1 MSHEATNWAVRQRG
15 LQPATK
21 IVLWHL
27 ADRHNP
33 DHGCFPEQARLA
45 ADCEMSRSSLN
56 NHLNSLEARGLIR
69 RIRRVDPTSR
79 KQLSTRYILGFEE
92 DFTQEPSPNIGHGNQ
107 AEPCPNSSKNR
118 VQNLDTNS
126 VREPVITKHAREADT
141 AVVDAC
147 LDACGPGVSQSER
160 SAIRSTGWI
169 VLDWIEAGMSLELD
183 ILPALRVLT
192 SRTTRRQIR
201 TFGYFTGAVEE
212 RYHRRMR
219 LLQARESAQNG
230 AERFSGGAPG
240 TAGPAPV
247 DRAASP
253 DPLVRLAEWINSDR
267 YCPPS
272 AVSSSQ
278 RHELLA
284 RGLVTQERLR
294 ARQIY

>member
-56 NHLNSLEARGLIR
+56 NHLNSLEAKGLIR

-92 DFTQEPSPNIGHGNQ
+92 DFTQEPSPNIGHGIQ

-147 LDACGPGVSQSER
+147 VDACGPGLSQSCR
-160 SAIRSTGWI
+160 TAIRQTGWI
-169 VLDWIEAGMSLELD
+169 VVDWIEAGMSLELD
-183 ILPALRVLT
+183 ILPALRILT
-192 SRTTRRQIR
+192 SRPTRRQIR
-201 TFGYFTGAVEE
+201 TFGYFAGAVEE
-212 RYHRRMR
+212 RFHRRMR
-219 LLQARESAQNG
+219 LAEAKQSAQKG

-240 TAGPAPV
+240 RDGLARLEQV
-247 DRAASP
+247 AAT
-253 DPLVRLAEWINSDR
+253 DALVRLADWINSDR

-278 RHELLA
+278 KHELLA
-284 RGLVTQERLR
+284 RGLVTPERLR

>member
-15 LQPATK
+15 LSPATK

-56 NHLNSLEARGLIR
+56 NHLTALEEKGLIR
-69 RIRRVDPTSR
+69 RIRRVDPTSH
-79 KQLSTRYILGFEE
+79 KQMSTRYILWFEE
-92 DFTQEPSPNIGHGNQ
+92 EFAQKPCPKSGHGNPQ
-107 AEPCPNSSKNR
+107 KPCPNSSESR
-118 VQNLDTNS
+118 VQILDTNS

-141 AVVDAC
+141 ALVAAC
-147 LDACGPGVSQSER
+147 LGACGPGVLDASRQ
-160 SAIRSTGWI
+160 AIRETGWI
-169 VLDWIEAGMSLELD
+169 VAEWIEAGFDLQLD
-183 ILPALRVLT
+183 VLPVLRTLT
-192 SRTTRRQIR
+192 ARRTKRTIR
-201 TFGYFTGAVEE
+201 TFGYFAAAVEE
-212 RYHRRMR
+212 RHVRRMR
-219 LLQARESAQNG
+219 LLQAKG
-230 AERFSGGAPG
+230 IAEKTAVPSGGAP
-240 TAGPAPV
+240 P
-247 DRAASP
+247 RS
-253 DPLVRLAEWINSDR
+253 DPSEALIRLANWINSDG

>member
-15 LQPATK
+15 LSPATK

-56 NHLNSLEARGLIR
+56 NHLNALEEKGLIR
-69 RIRRVDPTSR
+69 RIRRVDPTSH
-79 KQLSTRYILGFEE
+79 KQMSTRYILGFEE
-92 DFTQEPSPNIGHGNQ
+92 EFAQEPSPNSGHGNPQ
-107 AEPCPNSSKNR
+107 KPCPNSGESR

-141 AVVDAC
+141 ALVDAC
-147 LDACGPGVSQSER
+147 LGACGPGVSDASRQ
-160 SAIRSTGWI
+160 AIRETGWI
-169 VLDWIEAGMSLELD
+169 VADWIEAGFDLELD
-183 ILPALRVLT
+183 VLPVLRTLT
-192 SRTTRRQIR
+192 SRPTKRTIR
-201 TFGYFTGAVEE
+201 TFGYFAAAVEE
-212 RYHRRMR
+212 RYVRRMR
-219 LLQARESAQNG
+219 LLQAKG
-230 AERFSGGAPG
+230 IAENTAAPSGGAP
-240 TAGPAPV
+240 PPP
-247 DRAASP
+247 DAS
-253 DPLVRLAEWINSDR
+253 DALIRLAAWINSDG

-278 RHELLA
+278 KHELLA

>member
-15 LQPATK
+15 LSPATK

-56 NHLNSLEARGLIR
+56 NHLNALEERGLIR
-69 RIRRVDPTSR
+69 RIRRVDPTSH
-79 KQLSTRYILGFEE
+79 KQMSTRYILGFEE
-92 DFTQEPSPNIGHGNQ
+92 DFTQRPSPNSGHGNPQ
-107 AEPCPNSSKNR
+107 KPCPNSGKSR

-126 VREPVITKHAREADT
+126 VREPVITKHAREADP
-141 AVVDAC
+141 ALVDVCVA
-147 LDACGPGVSQSER
+147 ACGPGVSDASRQ
-160 SAIRSTGWI
+160 AIRETGWI
-169 VLDWIEAGMSLELD
+169 IADWIEAGIDLELD
-183 ILPALRVLT
+183 VLPTLRVLT
-192 SRTTRRQIR
+192 SRPSKRTIR
-201 TFGYFTGAVEE
+201 TFAYFAGAVEE
-212 RYHRRMR
+212 RHVRRVR
-219 LLQARESAQNG
+219 LQQARG
-230 AERFSGGAPG
+230 IAEKMAAPSGGG
-240 TAGPAPV
+240 RTL
-247 DRAASP
+247 P
-253 DPLVRLAEWINSDR
+253 DPSEHLIRLAEWINSER

-278 RHELLA
+278 KHELLA